1 VQPLLVRHLDFIHES
16 HFKPIAARLEQLAV
30 PPMQMLGEHVKT
42 IFVGVSVLLATDEDE
57 GETSTSIPLPPAT
70 NYDLIR
76 IVGQAAHLRS
86 FCMKNACRPSFFALF
101 CLLPSST
108 SIQHLTLTLNS
119 RHVPEESLD
128 SVPQNLNRLQN
139 LRSLKL
145 LCYEDW
151 PTSSTSGVCMP
162 KLEDFTWESDYDNR
176 GTSVLY
182 LDRCDMRNLGSLRIK
197 IWGDQTVLPEGL
209 LSIRRFIGN
218 LLQLRSL
225 ALDNDNTDTLLPLL
239 PSHIT
244 ELNYTYTFCY
254 ADRVSLFPPSVHT
267 LRLSATPSYVH
278 DPLWGVLGHLANEH
292 TYLRTISISI
302 WGAGDAVPFFWT
314 EGLQAMKNPDDATS
328 DLATFTGR
336 LLTRS
341 SELSGK
347 GIKILDERGHTAFM
361 YLLVA

>member
-1 VQPLLVRHLDFIHES
+1 VQPLLVRHLDFTHES
-16 HFKPIAARLEQLAV
+16 HFKPIAARLELAV
-30 PPMQMLGEHVKT
+30 PPRQMLGEHVKT
-42 IFVGVSVLLATDEDE
+42 IFVEVPALLATDEDE
-57 GETSTSIPLPPAT
+57 GETSTSIPLPPVT

-76 IVGQAAHLRS
+76 IVGQAVHLRS

-101 CLLPSST
+101 CLLPLST

-145 LCYEDW
+145 LCYDDW
-151 PTSSTSGVCMP
+151 PTSSTSGLCMP
-162 KLEDFTWESDYDNR
+162 KLQDFTWESNCDSQ
-176 GTSVLY
+176 GASVLY
-182 LDRCDMRNLGSLRIK
+182 LDRCDMRNLGSLRIM
-197 IWGDQTVLPEGL
+197 IWCDQTVLPEGL

-225 ALDNDNTDTLLPLL
+225 ALGIDNATTLLPLL

-244 ELNYTYTFCY
+244 ELNYTYTFFY
-254 ADRVSLFPPSVHT
+254 ADRVPRLPPSVHT
-267 LRLSATPSYVH
+267 LRLSATPSNVH

-302 WGAGDAVPFFWT
+302 WDNNDAVPFFWT
-314 EGLQAMKNPDDATS
+314 EGLRALKNPDGATA

-336 LLTRS
+336 LLTHS
-341 SELSGK
+341 SELSRK
-347 GIKILDERGHTAFM
+347 GIKILDEWGHTAFV